1 MIDNAIHLIY
11 NVYTQNG
18 KCIARVYTMDKKQR
32 NFRLT
37 DGEYELVKQFI
48 RDGFS
53 ASTPKTDESAYS
65 PQETEFINKAIMWY
79 RAQNMLKKVGAIQV
93 IPNPFAQC
101 YTGAIQN
108 DSNNNRELKQNEF
121 RLSRTC
127 IFPDE
132 ILQDYAEYQ
141 QYEWVF
147 ARARQKLID
156 EHPDGICTYDDIRAM
171 IDKYIKQVEN

>member
-1 MIDNAIHLIY
+1 
-11 NVYTQNG
+11 
-18 KCIARVYTMDKKQR
+18 MDKKQR

-48 RDGFS
+48 RDGFKQI
-53 ASTPKTDESAYS
+53 TGDVDTEYS
-65 PQETEFINKAIMWY
+65 PEESEFINKALMWY
-79 RAQNMLKKVGAIQV
+79 RAQSMLKKVGAIQV

-121 RLSRTC
+121 RLSRNC

-132 ILQDYAEYQ
+132 ILQDYTEYQ

-147 ARARQKLID
+147 ANARQKLMD

-171 IDKYIKQVEN
+171 IDNYIKQVDN